1 MDWQLAAPT
10 VLEIVLC
17 VFILILIVAIGVI
30 YSHVRTLR
38 AALND
43 CENKNA
49 EAILRVEA
57 IANNANN
64 QQTEAQAR
72 TLVITRH
79 LKELEEKQTD
89 VNIAINLY
97 RDAILENAEQV
108 ILVSG
113 DSDLTPVLELIQ
125 KDRPNIKI
133 GVIFPIPYNEKME
146 RRSINRS
153 LENASNWTRKYI
165 KENEF
170 EHHQLPPKVPTNKK
184 PLIKPDYW

>member
-1 MDWQLAAPT
+1 MVSHASCVSPRVISMDWQLAAPT

-30 YSHVRTLR
+30 YSHVCTLR

-89 VNIAINLY
+89 IENQLRELKLQDPSLRLY
-97 RDAILENAEQV
+97 QRAADLVKQGASIDEIIEACDIPRAEAEM
-108 ILVSG
+108 LVM
-113 DSDLTPVLELIQ
+113 VHKQ
-125 KDRPNIKI
+125 N
-133 GVIFPIPYNEKME
+133 N
-146 RRSINRS
+146 
-153 LENASNWTRKYI
+153 
-165 KENEF
+165 
-170 EHHQLPPKVPTNKK
+170 
-184 PLIKPDYW
+184 

>member
-1 MDWQLAAPT
+1 MVSHASCVSPRVISMDWQLAAPT

-30 YSHVRTLR
+30 YSHVCTLR

-79 LKELEEKQTD
+79 LKELEEKQ
-89 VNIAINLY
+89 
-97 RDAILENAEQV
+97 
-108 ILVSG
+108 
-113 DSDLTPVLELIQ
+113 
-125 KDRPNIKI
+125 
-133 GVIFPIPYNEKME
+133 
-146 RRSINRS
+146 
-153 LENASNWTRKYI
+153 
-165 KENEF
+165 
-170 EHHQLPPKVPTNKK
+170 
-184 PLIKPDYW
+184 

>member
-1 MDWQLAAPT
+1 MPPAFPQGLYPWIGSFAAPT
-10 VLEIVLC
+10 VFEIVLC

-89 VNIAINLY
+89 IENHVRELKLQDPSLRLY
-97 RDAILENAEQV
+97 QRAAE
-108 ILVSG
+108 LVKQGASI
-113 DSDLTPVLELIQ
+113 DEIIEACD
-125 KDRPNIKI
+125 
-133 GVIFPIPYNEKME
+133 IPRAEAEMLVMVHKQH
-146 RRSINRS
+146 S
-153 LENASNWTRKYI
+153 
-165 KENEF
+165 
-170 EHHQLPPKVPTNKK
+170 
-184 PLIKPDYW
+184 

>member
-1 MDWQLAAPT
+1 MVSHASCVSPRVISMDWQLAAPT

-30 YSHVRTLR
+30 YSHVCTLR

-89 VNIAINLY
+89 IENHVRELKLQDPSLRLY
-97 RDAILENAEQV
+97 QRAAE
-108 ILVSG
+108 LVKQGASI
-113 DSDLTPVLELIQ
+113 DEIIEACD
-125 KDRPNIKI
+125 
-133 GVIFPIPYNEKME
+133 IPRAEAEMLVMVHK
-146 RRSINRS
+146 
-153 LENASNWTRKYI
+153 
-165 KENEF
+165 
-170 EHHQLPPKVPTNKK
+170 QNK
-184 PLIKPDYW
+184 